1 MEILTKCQSESCVD
15 GCDMEWYECARQRL
29 QLNSI
34 KPFVF
39 ADDMSDLLTYE
50 RDKFRNVLIVGPA
63 NRGQQI
69 YAWVGADQA
78 EVTVLQD
85 FRWGSELI
93 WWKDLLH
100 FLEGENVKLSSPKNH
115 IATDICINTDLLIFA
130 TSKGKIEFVRKQN
143 THDRKTEIMD
153 SWWNRFEF
161 TDRIPQA
168 DYSYLSQMLYW
179 TSIT

>member
-1 MEILTKCQSESCVD
+1 MTGFVLSKYSNALNDLIENTWKMNNAKAFIEREKSTRMEILTKCQSESCVD

-50 RDKFRNVLIVGPA
+50 RDKFRNVLIVGLA

-93 WWKDLLH
+93 
-100 FLEGENVKLSSPKNH
+100 
-115 IATDICINTDLLIFA
+115 
-130 TSKGKIEFVRKQN
+130 
-143 THDRKTEIMD
+143 
-153 SWWNRFEF
+153 
-161 TDRIPQA
+161 
-168 DYSYLSQMLYW
+168 
-179 TSIT
+179 